1 MRNCWG
7 VKLTGLTAEQI
18 LSNPLLHDSSRHLAQ
33 AASWLDYLLRTQ
45 KVSAI
50 HYAAIELRYGIEY
63 LLAELLV
70 LNGKLITEAEYQE
83 CLGKDGFAVMKGKL
97 GKAGA
102 QYEKLAVFTM
112 MVVSVSSSPRFTV
125 WNLASLSRSWGVS
138 SKYLHFRGSHAR
150 TYADDKWLLSAIAE
164 LQGALAYPLG
174 ECQNSPSSAIMRPDG
189 MEPEIRRAWDE
200 FNSGTL
206 SEAEVKLR
214 LSLLEPALVH
224 RHVESFSHGTR
235 R

>member
-1 MRNCWG
+1 MG

-18 LSNPLLHDSSRHLAQ
+18 LANPLLHHSSRHFAQ

-83 CLGKDGFAVMKGKL
+83 CLGKDGFAGMKGKL

-112 MVVSVSSSPRFTV
+112 MVFSVSSSPRFTV
-125 WNLASLSRSWGVS
+125 WNLAALSRSWGIA
-138 SKYLHFRGSHAR
+138 SKYLHFRGSHTR
-150 TYADDKWLLSAIAE
+150 TYADDKWLIPAIAE
-164 LQGALAYPLG
+164 LQGA
-174 ECQNSPSSAIMRPDG
+174 SVSAQRTRKFTL
-189 MEPEIRRAWDE
+189 RRSNA
-200 FNSGTL
+200 S
-206 SEAEVKLR
+206 R
-214 LSLLEPALVH
+214 
-224 RHVESFSHGTR
+224 SHGAGYSAGVG
-235 R
+235 